1 MITKEKDKIFIQS
14 EYFDPTAI
22 CTCGQVFRYKN
33 VGDEWIVHSKDK
45 KAIITPFDSGYLIQ
59 GDSEY
64 FFDYF
69 DLSTDYGRIVESV
82 KDKPLVS
89 EALTFGKG
97 IRILKQDPFETIIE
111 FIISANNQIPRIK
124 GIIERICSS
133 LGDDLGEFYS
143 FPTVEKMASLKT
155 SEYTKLG
162 CGYRDE
168 YLSKTA
174 RAIADGKFD
183 LSLPYRQDTETAK
196 KYLMTLSGVG
206 PKVADCILLFAYQK
220 YDVFPVDT
228 WIKKLY
234 FMLFPNESK
243 KTAPE
248 KMRRDLLSIYG
259 QYSGIAQQYL
269 FYSLRSK
276 K

>member
-14 EYFDPTAI
+14 EYFEPTAI

-45 KAIITPFDSGYLIQ
+45 KATITPFDSGYLIQ

-64 FFDYF
+64 FYDYF
-69 DLSTDYGRIVESV
+69 DLSTDYSRIVESV

-234 FMLFPNESK
+234 FMLFPNESQ
-243 KTAPE
+243 KTTPD

>member
-33 VGDEWIVHSKDK
+33 IGDEWIVHSKDK
-45 KAIITPFDSGYLIQ
+45 KAIISPFNSGYLIQ

-64 FFDYF
+64 FYDYF
-69 DLSTDYGRIVESV
+69 DLSTDYGRIAESV

-89 EALTFGKG
+89 DALTFGKG

-133 LGDDLGEFYS
+133 SGNDMGDFYS
-143 FPTVEKMASLKT
+143 FPTVEKMASMEKG
-155 SEYTKLG
+155 EYTKLG

-168 YLSKTA
+168 YISKTS

-234 FMLFPNESK
+234 FMLFPNEPP

-248 KMRRDLLSIYG
+248 KMRKDLLSIYG